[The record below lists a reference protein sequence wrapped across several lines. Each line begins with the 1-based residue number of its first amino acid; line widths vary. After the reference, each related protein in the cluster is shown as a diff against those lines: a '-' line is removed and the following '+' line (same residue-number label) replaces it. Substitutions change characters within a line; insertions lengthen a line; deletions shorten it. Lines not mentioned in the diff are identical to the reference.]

1 MGLDQYAYKII
12 NYIPESSIGFEDD
25 FYKKTYEELY
35 YWRKNYNLQIWMREL
50 YIAKGGTDEFNCKV
64 LLLTMDDIKNL
75 EQWLNENKDE
85 ENEDEENEYKY
96 QQKQH
101 TLAFCELA
109 INAIN
114 NGYTIIYDS
123 WW

>member
-1 MGLDQYAYKII
+1 MGLDQFAYKII
-12 NYIPESSIGFEDD
+12 NYIPESSIGFERD
-25 FYKKTYEELY
+25 FHKQKYEELY
-35 YWRKNYNLQIWMREL
+35 YWRKNFNLQTWMEEL
-50 YIAKGGTDEFNCKV
+50 YIAKGGRYEFNCKV

-85 ENEDEENEYKY
+85 ENEDKV
-96 QQKQH
+96 QD
-101 TLAFCELA
+101 TLTFCELA
-109 INAIN
+109 IEAIN

>member
-12 NYIPESSIGFEDD
+12 NYIPESSIGFEAD
-25 FYKKTYEELY
+25 FHKQKYEELY
-35 YWRKNYNLQIWMREL
+35 YWRKNYNLHTWMEEL
-50 YIAKGGTDEFNCKV
+50 YVAKGGRHEFNCKV

-75 EQWLNENKDE
+75 ERWLNENNDR
-85 ENEDEENEYKY
+85 ENENEYY
-96 QQKQH
+96 DEEDENAL
-101 TLAFCELA
+101 TFCQLA
-109 INAIN
+109 IDAIN

>member
-25 FYKKTYEELY
+25 FYEKTYEKLY
-35 YWRKNYNLQIWMREL
+35 YWRKNYNLQTWMEEL
-50 YIAKGGTDEFNCKV
+50 YVAKGGTDEFNCKV

-75 EQWLNENKDE
+75 EQWLNEN
-85 ENEDEENEYKY
+85 EDEDEKKENML
-96 QQKQH
+96 
-101 TLAFCELA
+101 TFCELA
-109 INAIN
+109 IDAIN

>member
-12 NYIPESSIGFEDD
+12 NYTPESSIGFEDD
-25 FYKKTYEELY
+25 FHKKKYEDLY
-35 YWRKNYNLQIWMREL
+35 YWRKNYNLQTWMREL
-50 YIAKGGTDEFNCKV
+50 YITKGGTDEFNCNV

-75 EQWLNENKDE
+75 ERWLSENEYE
-85 ENEDEENEYKY
+85 ENEN
-96 QQKQH
+96 
-101 TLAFCELA
+101 TLTFCELA
-109 INAIN
+109 IDAIN